1 MNPLVTSL
9 ERLVSPDGAASYILT
24 CEGESWIVDP
34 GAKHP
39 PHIEALLA
47 RCAGRRIRGIF
58 LTHAAAGESSG
69 TLRRMIESET
79 GCVPSL
85 WAREPLQVYGAAP
98 PPAVLLPGD
107 FLLTDDFEGD
117 IEVAAHVIHLPG
129 VSADG
134 MGLLTARGEMLTGR
148 AFNTSGPTLLTA
160 AGGDPHLLGQ
170 TLAALAAICRDGGIS
185 GIYPRT
191 GEILDDPLT
200 VLESLEC
207 AQSNLTERIAAV
219 SRLRGRGVLTFA
231 RIIASLQNEGLL
243 REGQEEP
250 ATEDLRVIID
260 HLPR

>member
-9 ERLVSPDGAASYILT
+9 ERLASPDGGATYVLT
-24 CEGESWIVDP
+24 CEGESWIIDP

-39 PHIEALLA
+39 PHIESLLSC
-47 RCAGRRIRGIF
+47 CAGRRIRGIF
-58 LTHAAAGESSG
+58 LTHAAAGESAG
-69 TLRRMIESET
+69 TLRRMVESET
-79 GCVPSL
+79 GFMPAL

-134 MGLLTARGEMLTGR
+134 MGLLTARGEMLTGS
-148 AFNTSGPTLLTA
+148 AFNTSGPTLLTT

-185 GIYPRT
+185 GIYPHA
-191 GEILDDPLT
+191 GKILDNPLT

-207 AQSNLTERIAAV
+207 AQRNLVDRMAAIA
-219 SRLRGRGVLTFA
+219 RLRGRGVLTFA
-231 RIIASLQNEGLL
+231 RIINSLKSEGLL
-243 REGQEEP
+243 CEGQEEP
-250 ATEDLRVIID
+250 AIEDLRVIID